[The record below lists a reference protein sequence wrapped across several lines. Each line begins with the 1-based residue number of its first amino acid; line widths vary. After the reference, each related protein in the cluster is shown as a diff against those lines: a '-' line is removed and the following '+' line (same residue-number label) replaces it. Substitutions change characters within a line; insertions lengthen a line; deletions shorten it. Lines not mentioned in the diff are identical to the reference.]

1 MGMAD
6 SAYLGVI
13 RGKTHAPGGG
23 PWEECPPDGQGE
35 ERPSGGTGG
44 PWEWCGA
51 YVHGHNI

>member
-6 SAYLGVI
+6 SVYLGVI
-13 RGKTHAPGGG
+13 RGKTVHAPGGG

-44 PWEWCGA
+44 SWE
-51 YVHGHNI
+51 